1 MNLYEINAELQN
13 ILNSVDPETGEITDE
28 QLAALSEI
36 TLARDEKIDNIACY
50 IKSLKAEAE
59 ALKAEKQALAER
71 QSQKERHAE
80 RWRDWLAMIMN
91 GEKFE
96 SPRSKISWRKST
108 SVNVFDDREVPE
120 EYWKIKR
127 EVSKSDI
134 SAALKAG
141 THVPGAVLE
150 EKMNMQVK

>member
-13 ILNSVDPETGEITDE
+13 ILNSVDPETGEITEE

-80 RWRDWLAMIMN
+80 RLRDWLAMMMN

-108 SVNVFDDREVPE
+108 SVNVFDEREVPE

-134 SAALKAG
+134 GAALKAG
-141 THVPGAVLE
+141 RHVPGAVLE